1 MTAAEEKKK
10 EPRLDLETLEV
21 IEPDKESK
29 EDSSGPV
36 DVVKNALNIT
46 ETVTGEKI
54 RTRKESLEVVEAEPP
69 EEWM

>member
-1 MTAAEEKKK
+1 MTAADEKKSNDK
-10 EPRLDLETLEV
+10 LDLETLEV
-21 IEPDKESK
+21 VDPEPSEV
-29 EDSSGPV
+29 EE
-36 DVVKNALNIT
+36 NALNIT